1 MPLPLIALFGVAL
14 GGCGLPATID
24 PAGDCVTDANGF
36 STLDADSDDNIPIS
50 LTISTKGETTDAF
63 TVVHP
68 ATAGDLTDDT
78 AKDGR
83 YVLACKQPAGF
94 KTVMMTVTRP
104 AELTAFGAE
113 WVQLFPKDSW
123 ENTTNEYEPFTFN
136 MYGAKIPL
144 PNFRSTPTGLRD
156 DPAATGDEAV
166 DGTGLSLQSA
176 DGTQTEMGASPAG
189 ITSPSLDAATAGV
202 VNVYM
207 EVKDEGDYEV
217 PFYLS
222 SSQ

>member
-1 MPLPLIALFGVAL
+1 M
-14 GGCGLPATID
+14 
-24 PAGDCVTDANGF
+24 
-36 STLDADSDDNIPIS
+36 
-50 LTISTKGETTDAF
+50 K
-63 TVVHP
+63 
-68 ATAGDLTDDT
+68 
-78 AKDGR
+78 
-83 YVLACKQPAGF
+83 GF
-94 KTVMMTVTRP
+94 KTVQMTVTRP
-104 AELTAFGAE
+104 AELTAFGGE

-144 PNFRSTPTGLRD
+144 PSFRSTPTGLRD

-189 ITSPSLDAATAGV
+189 ITSPSLDAATAGT

-217 PFYLS
+217 PFHLS

>member
-1 MPLPLIALFGVAL
+1 M
-14 GGCGLPATID
+14 
-24 PAGDCVTDANGF
+24 
-36 STLDADSDDNIPIS
+36 
-50 LTISTKGETTDAF
+50 
-63 TVVHP
+63 
-68 ATAGDLTDDT
+68 
-78 AKDGR
+78 
-83 YVLACKQPAGF
+83 
-94 KTVMMTVTRP
+94 
-104 AELTAFGAE
+104 
-113 WVQLFPKDSW
+113 QLFPKDSW

-166 DGTGLSLQSA
+166 DGTGLSSQSA

-217 PFYLS
+217 PFHLS
-222 SSQ
+222 TSQYTNHRF

>member
-1 MPLPLIALFGVAL
+1 MLAIALFGVAFA
-14 GGCGLPATID
+14 GCGLPASID
-24 PAGDCVTDANGF
+24 PAGDCVTDANEF
-36 STLDADSDDNIPIS
+36 SVLDADTSDSIPIS
-50 LTISTKGETTDAF
+50 LSIHTKESTTDAF
-63 TVVHP
+63 SVVHG
-68 ATAGDLTDDT
+68 ATQGTLADDT
-78 AKDGR
+78 ADDGR
-83 YVLACKQPAGF
+83 YVLACKQAEGY
-94 KTVMMTVTRP
+94 KTVMMKVTRP
-104 AELTAFGAE
+104 ADLTAFGGE

-217 PFYLS
+217 PFHLS
-222 SSQ
+222 ISQ